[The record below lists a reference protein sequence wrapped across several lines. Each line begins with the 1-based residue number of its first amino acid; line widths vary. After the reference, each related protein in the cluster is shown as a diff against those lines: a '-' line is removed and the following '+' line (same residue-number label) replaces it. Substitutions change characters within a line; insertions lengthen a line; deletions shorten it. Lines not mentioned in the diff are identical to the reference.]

1 MARDVWPFRRAGSA
15 SLEFQ
20 PWHLSGSD
28 PVLLP
33 GYLEGWDPLT
43 DVHLDRVVRCDLHAL
58 KSEAGL
64 AATDELI
71 LSVSWVNRQSFM
83 TESIYR
89 ASLGSDQLVRVALPA
104 TRLGGSI
111 TLRTTVAVAA
121 TDLNRPLGVARW
133 AGSVLASHEQ
143 VVMLEGTGP
152 MFPLAEV
159 DFAAMVYPP
168 EASWVLQLPDD
179 LSLPVL
185 GAVLLLVNSRDGEL
199 ISALAAS
206 KPDTR
211 QTAILENL
219 EGQVASFLIE
229 HAAAL
234 RAELEAEVWSEQSVG
249 EFLIRYL
256 AIGST
261 RGLLGLVGGADRGL
275 LSSGLEA
282 AARAEGFGRRFS

>member
-1 MARDVWPFRRAGSA
+1 MAREIWPFRRAGSA
-15 SLEFQ
+15 TLEFE

-33 GYLEGWDPLT
+33 EYLEGWDPLT
-43 DVHLDRVVRCDLHAL
+43 DVHLDRVVRCDLQAV

-64 AATDELI
+64 AVTDELV

-83 TESIYR
+83 TESVYR
-89 ASLGSDQLVRVALPA
+89 AYLGSDQLVRVALPA
-104 TRLGGSI
+104 RRLGGSI
-111 TLRTTVAVAA
+111 TLRTTVVVAA
-121 TDLNRPLGVARW
+121 SDLNRPLGVARW
-133 AGSVLASHEQ
+133 AGSILASHEQ
-143 VVMLEGTGP
+143 IVMLEGSGP
-152 MFPLAEV
+152 MFPIAEV
-159 DFAAMVYPP
+159 DFAGTAYPP
-168 EASWVLQLPDD
+168 DASWTLQLPDD
-179 LSLPVL
+179 LALPVL
-185 GAVLLLVNSRDGEL
+185 GSVLLLVNSRDREL

-229 HAAAL
+229 IAAAS
-234 RAELEAEVWSEQSVG
+234 RAELESEVWSEQSVG
-249 EFLIRYL
+249 DLLIRYL

-261 RGLLGLVGGADRGL
+261 RGLLGLVGSVDRGMFA
-275 LSSGLEA
+275 SGLEA